1 MVVPG
6 AIDDVLSFWMSEPAR
21 WWKKDAAFD
30 EQIRGRF
37 LALHDAINRG
47 EHESWL
53 DTPRGALAYVI
64 ALDQFSRNMFR
75 ESPRAF
81 ASDPRARAA
90 TKRALERGDDRAL
103 PADER
108 VFLYMPLMHS
118 EDLADQERSVE
129 RFGALGAAD
138 QLRFAQLHRDI
149 VHRFG
154 RFPHRNG
161 PLGRTSTPEEI
172 EFLKG
177 PGSSF

>member
-1 MVVPG
+1 MPAPG
-6 AIDDVLSFWMSEPAR
+6 AIDDVLSFWMSDPAR
-21 WWKKDAAFD
+21 WWKKDPAFD
-30 EQIRGRF
+30 EQIRERF
-37 LALHDAINRG
+37 LALHEAIDRG
-47 EHESWL
+47 EHEGWL

-64 ALDQFSRNMFR
+64 VLDQFSRNMFR

-103 PADER
+103 PVDER

-129 RFGALGAAD
+129 LFGALGAAE
-138 QLRFAQLHRDI
+138 QLRFAQVHRDI
-149 VHRFG
+149 VRRFG